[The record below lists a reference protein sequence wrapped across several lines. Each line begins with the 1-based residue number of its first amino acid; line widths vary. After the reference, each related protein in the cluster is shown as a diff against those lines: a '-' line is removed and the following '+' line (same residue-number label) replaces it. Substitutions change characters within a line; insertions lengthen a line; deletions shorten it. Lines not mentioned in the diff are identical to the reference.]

1 MPAVWLVRHG
11 RSTPDPDTPPETWQ
25 LAEDALPGID
35 ALRPLLPDTDAWYTS
50 PEPKAVATA
59 RRIRGADVPVVDALA
74 EHRRGPHWFD
84 DPADFRD
91 AVRRV
96 FARPTDRALPEWE
109 PLADLEARLVPAV
122 REILVRH
129 PDEDVVLVG
138 HGTAWTLLRAVLTGE
153 EPDLEAWAALRMP
166 DVWKV
171 SPGDPL

>member
-11 RSTPDPDTPPETWQ
+11 RSAPHPDTPPETWV
-25 LAEDALPGID
+25 LADDALADID
-35 ALRPLLPDTDAWYTS
+35 ALRSRLPDAAAWFTS
-50 PEPKAVATA
+50 PEPKALGTA
-59 RRIRGADVPVVDALA
+59 RRLRGADVPVVDALA

-84 DPADFRD
+84 DPAEFRA

-96 FARPTDRALPEWE
+96 FARPTERAVSEWE

-122 REILVRH
+122 REILAKH

-138 HGTAWTLLRAVLTGE
+138 HGTAWTLLRSVLTGE

-171 SPGDPL
+171 QPAASR

>member
-1 MPAVWLVRHG
+1 MSAVWLVRHG
-11 RSTPDPDTPPETWQ
+11 RSAPDPATPPESWQ
-25 LAEDALPGID
+25 LAADALPGID
-35 ALRPLLPDTDAWYTS
+35 ALRPRLPDADAWYTS

-122 REILVRH
+122 REILAKH

-138 HGTAWTLLRAVLTGE
+138 HGTAWTLVVADLTGQP
-153 EPDLEAWAALRMP
+153 PDLARWAALGMP
-166 DVWKV
+166 DLITV
-171 SPGDPL
+171 D